1 MTPSM
6 HMALG
11 HLHKES
17 YKPEFQRFL
26 ARPIVQQKYAL
37 INKHLD
43 SWEMSRKSQNDA
55 NKK

>member
-1 MTPSM
+1 M